1 MTQPLALFF
10 IFYFWIGMVQLCAL
24 DPISSEHFNSSPDS
38 NQSGQAKL
46 GRIGKEKIRLFDDSE
61 LTGYLIGLDDGENLF
76 WQNKSVSGKISFNYK
91 SVSNIIFNRSIP
103 PAKDAYKKLRALR
116 LFFKNGDKL
125 RCNFIKLTK
134 SHLWVETGFTEPIQT
149 PIDAIQKLE
158 FLPATYESLF
168 DPSMGLKEWKSSN
181 SKSWSDEDGDFVSVF
196 SGSTGTLLPRK
207 DVLEIEFEAEWE
219 RSLYL
224 ALRIFSDSDG
234 SSYGN
239 VGYHLSF
246 SNSRINLQTNKRK
259 NSPLR

>member
-1 MTQPLALFF
+1 M
-10 IFYFWIGMVQLCAL
+10 
-24 DPISSEHFNSSPDS
+24 
-38 NQSGQAKL
+38 
-46 GRIGKEKIRLFDDSE
+46 
-61 LTGYLIGLDDGENLF
+61 
-76 WQNKSVSGKISFNYK
+76 
-91 SVSNIIFNRSIP
+91 
-103 PAKDAYKKLRALR
+103 
-116 LFFKNGDKL
+116 
-125 RCNFIKLTK
+125 
-134 SHLWVETGFTEPIQT
+134 ETGFTEPIQT

-259 NSPLR
+259 KGRIIRETLGTLMVKEMMDQKKARISVLAHRGKKEFIIFVNGRQVAQWKDASQDFHPDANGILFINQGGNSYIRLKEVNIAGWDGSFFPSEER